1 MRDKDVPDSGNLLQ
15 MMERGQIDSVPRV
28 VRDPITSNRLA
39 VVENVYFHPVDDDA
53 IQIESVYNRFIKS
66 DELPYSRT
74 TNVDGEWKQL
84 EPGWVQEASLLIV
97 RNLEGRF
104 TQTIPTPEERKE
116 AEAKVL
122 VLAVS
127 LQTSKEPTMPIA
139 VLLPGESLRYT
150 PWDCTKLWIRC
161 QAGTA
166 KYNFQFFPK

>member
-1 MRDKDVPDSGNLLQ
+1 MRDKDVPDSGNLLHL
-15 MMERGQIDSVPRV
+15 MERGQIDSVPRM
-28 VRDPITSNRLA
+28 VREFNNGSRLA
-39 VVENVYFHPVDDDA
+39 VVENVYFHPQNDDA
-53 IQIESVYNRFIKS
+53 VQIESVYNRFLKS

-74 TNVDGEWKQL
+74 TNVGTEWKQL

-104 TQTIPTPEERKE
+104 TQMIPTPEERRE

-127 LQTSKEPTMPIA
+127 TQVSKEPTIPIA
-139 VLLPGESLRYT
+139 LLLPGESLRYT

-161 QAGTA
+161 QVGVA